1 MLETILGGIA
11 LGAGGGIIDNAV
23 GYYTQKNLNRQAN
36 NDYRRNLKLSQQLNI
51 EAQRKAIEQSTS
63 ALKKAGLS
71 PALAAQGSFSAP
83 AASAPLGQSSA
94 PNPNFDFGSS
104 IAAVKQAQM
113 LESEK
118 ENLSSQT
125 EYNTAAAEKQRAD
138 AALLRQEVDN
148 RKQDIKE
155 SESRI
160 SLNSQ
165 QEAMLVDLAK
175 KYQTEGL
182 LLGTEYSRMLSQD
195 SFAHAALMEFCNR
208 RIAGSQ
214 TEADRDFWTG
224 LRAIGQ
230 RNKFDSGSL
239 MAMSL
244 FSEAWNSLD
253 VTETEVGARAIQ
265 RFIQTLQSNDDE
277 YLETIARMPVY
288 QAKLVFGQTAEAF
301 QNAAFRKAYRED
313 LIPSEKDKL
322 DEDVRVLKHNDPA
335 GMLKDGDFLG
345 FGVYAGSAVLRFG
358 GQILAARQFGKGGVL
373 SDPRGKQPNGQ
384 PKDASSP
391 TGTPS
396 KTAPSRKPSNPSQ
409 AAKDDVVK
417 RRLYMSLGVE
427 RTDKLWSGYRKSD
440 AKTFDEFLKREGIGQ
455 KRNWSD
461 SDWMQ

>member
-1 MLETILGGIA
+1 MALGTILGGIA
-11 LGAGGGIIDNAV
+11 LGAGQGIIDNTV
-23 GYYTQKNLNRQAN
+23 GYYTQKNLNRQAR
-36 NDYRRNLKLSQQLNI
+36 NDYQRNLKLSQQLNI

-71 PALAAQGSFSAP
+71 PALAAQGNFSAP

-104 IAAVKQAQM
+104 VAAVKQAQL

-125 EYNTAAAEKQRAD
+125 EYNTAAAERQRAD
-138 AALLRQEVDN
+138 AALLRQEVEN
-148 RKQDIKE
+148 KKQDIEE
-155 SESRI
+155 SKSRV

-165 QEAMLVDLAK
+165 QENMLVDLAK
-175 KYQTEGL
+175 KYQTESL

-208 RIAGSQ
+208 RIDGAQ

-253 VTETEVGARAIQ
+253 ETETEVGARAIQ

-301 QNAAFRKAYRED
+301 QNAAFRKAYRQD
-313 LIPSEKDKL
+313 LIPAEKDKL
-322 DEDVRVLKHNDPA
+322 DEDIRVLKHNDPA

-358 GQILAARQFGKGGVL
+358 GQILTARQFGKGGAL
-373 SDPRGKQPNGQ
+373 ANPQGKQPNGQ
-384 PKDASSP
+384 PKQPKVEAGKTSDGKTPPKIDTRSDSAVKSSVAVRL
-391 TGTPS
+391 GM
-396 KTAPSRKPSNPSQ
+396 SR
-409 AAKDDVVK
+409 ADE
-417 RRLYMSLGVE
+417 LYTEFL
-427 RTDKLWSGYRKSD
+427 KSGYRS
-440 AKTFDEFLKREGIGQ
+440 KTGNNNFSEWLARVKNIG
-455 KRNWSD
+455 R
-461 SDWMQ
+461 